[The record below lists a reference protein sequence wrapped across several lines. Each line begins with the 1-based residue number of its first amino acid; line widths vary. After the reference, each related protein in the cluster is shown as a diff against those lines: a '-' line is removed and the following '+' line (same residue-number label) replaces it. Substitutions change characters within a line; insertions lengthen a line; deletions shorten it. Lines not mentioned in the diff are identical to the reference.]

1 MAVTLKE
8 FVEETGVIEEV
19 EDELSGIKDLRWDIT
34 SYDDN
39 LKVVDN
45 INHTFFVHISEHLKR
60 IADLKKEIQVTED
73 AVKREGGETVSADPW
88 YQLYETHKTIEEL
101 WLRIVGY
108 LSLQLD
114 VLDKVKLQL
123 AGLIKEARTYGILK
137 QKVETE
143 LEVLKDI
150 KQTYIETITKVR
162 EHQFENDKRF
172 AELLGSVLNQQ
183 KVDLTPLLNRIDIL
197 ERRIE
202 EIESKKKSI
211 AETEIVRDY
220 PVEVIR
226 PEPLRGLELT
236 KAIEKLIRDEGITD
250 KLEIAK
256 RLNVS
261 PTAVSFAGYKQ
272 LIEKYAGK
280 KKEGEKEYE
289 ENMEELE

>member
-19 EDELSGIKDLRWDIT
+19 EDELSGIKNLRWDIT

-73 AVKREGGETVSADPW
+73 AVKKEGGETVSADPW
-88 YQLYETHKTIEEL
+88 YQLYETQKTVEEL

-114 VLDKVKLQL
+114 VLDKIKIQL

-143 LEVLKDI
+143 LEVLRDI
-150 KQTYIETITKVR
+150 KQTYIETITKMR

-172 AELLGSVLNQQ
+172 AELLSSVLSQQ
-183 KVDLTPLLNRIDIL
+183 KVDLTPLLNRIDML

-202 EIESKKKSI
+202 EMESKKKSF
-211 AETEIVRDY
+211 AETEVVKEY
-220 PVEVIR
+220 PIEVMR
-226 PEPLRGLELT
+226 PEPLKGLELT
-236 KAIEKLIRDEGITD
+236 KAVERLIRDEGVTD

-261 PTAVSFAGYKQ
+261 PAAVSLAGYKY

-280 KKEGEKEYE
+280 KKMEEEEYE
-289 ENMEELE
+289 EEFE

>member
-39 LKVVDN
+39 LKAIDN
-45 INHTFFVHISEHLKR
+45 INNTFFVHISEHLKR
-60 IADLKKEIQVTED
+60 ISDLKKEIQATEN
-73 AVKREGGETVSADPW
+73 AIRKEGGETISADPW
-88 YQLYETHKTIEEL
+88 YQLYETGKTVEEL
-101 WLRIVGY
+101 WLRVVGY

-123 AGLIKEARTYGILK
+123 AGLIKEARSYGIMK

-143 LEVLKDI
+143 LEVLRDI
-150 KQTYIETITKVR
+150 KQTYIETITKMR

-172 AELLGSVLNQQ
+172 AELLNNVLNQQ
-183 KVDLTPLLNRIDIL
+183 KVDLTPLLNRIDML

-202 EIESKKKSI
+202 DMESKKKSF
-211 AETEIVRDY
+211 TEKDFLREY
-220 PVEVIR
+220 PVEVMR
-226 PEPLRGLELT
+226 PEPLKGLELT
-236 KAIEKLIRDEGITD
+236 KAIERLIRDEGITD

-261 PTAVSFAGYKQ
+261 PASVSLAGYKH

-280 KKEGEKEYE
+280 KKMEEEEYE
-289 ENMEELE
+289 EAIEELE